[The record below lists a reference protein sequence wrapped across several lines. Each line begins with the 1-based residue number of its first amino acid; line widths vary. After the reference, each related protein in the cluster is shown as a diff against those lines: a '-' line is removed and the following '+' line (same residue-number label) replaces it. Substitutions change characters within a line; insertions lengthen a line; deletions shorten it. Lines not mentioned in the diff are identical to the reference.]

1 MKDIEIK
8 FSYFS
13 YFLMSS
19 RELFIDEINS
29 LQRVLV
35 PEVSQLAKPHPDLS
49 LSLAKI
55 RINFNE
61 CDNDRKKIK

>member
-1 MKDIEIK
+1 MKNIEIK
-8 FSYFS
+8 LSYFS

-35 PEVSQLAKPHPDLS
+35 PEVSQLAKPQLNLS

-61 CDNDRKKIK
+61 CNKDKKKIK

>member
-1 MKDIEIK
+1 
-8 FSYFS
+8 
-13 YFLMSS
+13 MSS

-35 PEVSQLAKPHPDLS
+35 PEVSQLAKPQLNLS

-61 CDNDRKKIK
+61 CNKDRKKIK